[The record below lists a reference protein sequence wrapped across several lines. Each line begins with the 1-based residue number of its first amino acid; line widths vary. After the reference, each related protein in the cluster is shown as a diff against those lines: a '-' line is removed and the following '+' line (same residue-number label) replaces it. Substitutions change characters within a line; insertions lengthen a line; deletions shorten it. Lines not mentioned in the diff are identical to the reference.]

1 MGYLFRKHRRTV
13 PIVYTQVQAYW
24 GERMPGARTRTRRAA
39 KRLKGARLRS
49 KLKKGTGTVQV
60 GEQVVAVFQD
70 VLIETTVLTET
81 DKKQGR
87 SGTYCPERP
96 ERRRRPTLPLA
107 QYHRRERA

>member
-1 MGYLFRKHRRTV
+1 
-13 PIVYTQVQAYW
+13 
-24 GERMPGARTRTRRAA
+24 MPGARTRTRRAA

-70 VLIETTVLTET
+70 VLIGTTVLTET

-87 SGTYCPERP
+87 TGTYCPERP